1 MNYDWDFRVFYP
13 YLGAFLRGTLVTIEL
28 SVLSSLIGTVL
39 GGILALALRLPYC
52 GKILRLVNDVFRAIP
67 LLVLLFFF
75 YYFPYQQVFVME
87 PPSAFFAAFGALTLA
102 QTNFTADVV
111 RGAIDGVSQKTILGA
126 RALGLREMTI
136 WWHIILPDVIRQ
148 VLPTMMAFYIGNI
161 KLSSL
166 ASVIGCEEVV
176 YVARLAVGQT
186 FRTLEAWVLVALI
199 YVVLVLPCTIL
210 AAKLE
215 KSQWLLR
222 RS

>member
-1 MNYDWDFRVFYP
+1 MDYDWNFRIFLP
-13 YLGAFLRGTLVTIEL
+13 YLQAFERGTWVTIEL
-28 SVLSSLIGTVL
+28 SVLSSFIGTIL
-39 GGILALALRLPYC
+39 GVALAPALRSPYF
-52 GKILRLVNDVFRAIP
+52 GWAVRLVNDVLRAIP

-75 YYFPYQQVFVME
+75 YYFPYKQILGIE
-87 PPSAFFAAFGALTLA
+87 PPGAFVAAVAALTLA

-111 RGAIDGVSQKTILGA
+111 RSAIDGVSKKTIMAA

-136 WWHIILPDVIRQ
+136 WWHIILPDVTRQ

-166 ASVIGCEEVV
+166 AAIIGCEEVV
-176 YVARLAVGQT
+176 FVARLAVGQT
-186 FRTLEAWVLVALI
+186 YRTFEAWVLVALI
-199 YVVLVLPCTIL
+199 YIMLVLPCTIL
-210 AAKLE
+210 ATKLE